1 MENFSTFTEGSAGQG
16 LTIFDID
23 RTLFTSDTKI
33 NLKKD
38 GKIIKRGVSSYHKL
52 RPGETLDYGEYKSSK
67 KFAKSAA
74 PIENMLNKAK
84 IIIINA
90 TRTGSK
96 VIFVT
101 ARGDMDDKKLFIN
114 TFKTHGLNMSKVDV
128 ENTGSLG
135 AQAPQNKKKVF
146 KKYLDTGK
154 YARVRVFDDSIANLK
169 ALLSLEDNYPDIK
182 IDAWLVQASGNIRSV
197 K

>member
-84 IIIINA
+84 IIIKNA

-114 TFKTHGLNMSKVDV
+114 TFKAHGLNMSKIDV

-135 AQAPQNKKKVF
+135 AQAPQNKKRVF

-169 ALLSLEDNYPDIK
+169 ALLSLENDYPDIK
-182 IDAWLVQASGNIRSV
+182 FDAWLVGASGNIMSV

>member
-1 MENFSTFTEGSAGQG
+1 METFNTFSEGTAGQG

-84 IIIINA
+84 KIIKNA

>member
-1 MENFSTFTEGSAGQG
+1 MWNYDNYTTKNNTKGNKRA
-16 LTIFDID
+16 
-23 RTLFTSDTKI
+23 LF
-33 NLKKD
+33 
-38 GKIIKRGVSSYHKL
+38 
-52 RPGETLDYGEYKSSK
+52 
-67 KFAKSAA
+67 
-74 PIENMLNKAK
+74 
-84 IIIINA
+84 
-90 TRTGSK
+90 
-96 VIFVT
+96 
-101 ARGDMDDKKLFIN
+101 
-114 TFKTHGLNMSKVDV
+114 VDV

-135 AQAPQNKKKVF
+135 AQAPQNKKRVF

>member
-1 MENFSTFTEGSAGQG
+1 METFNTFSEGTAGQG

-38 GKIIKRGVSSYHKL
+38 GKIIKRGVSSYHEL
-52 RPGETLDYGEYKSSK
+52 GPGETLDYGEYKSSK

-84 IIIINA
+84 IIIKNA

-135 AQAPQNKKKVF
+135 VQAPQNKKRVF

-169 ALLSLEDNYPDIK
+169 ALLSLENDYPDIK
-182 IDAWLVQASGNIRSV
+182 FDAWLVQASGNIRSV